1 MDARVF
7 FIWYGDGSNGKSV
20 IMRLLKCILGPLYHQ
35 CSKGIFM
42 KGSQERVDGP
52 SPDKVAL
59 IGIRCATYSE
69 GETADNI
76 DINES
81 FIRMVS
87 GKDEINARALFRA
100 PLTFFPICKLNLLTN
115 YKPDVTGDPAM
126 RERVRYLFL
135 SSRFVDKPTK
145 PNEFPRDEAFID
157 TLCDNHLSEVFTWM
171 LKGSIEYYKTKSI
184 IATKEFQEKTDEFF
198 RLQDSITSFFEKR
211 LVVTNNLK
219 DYIKRTELFSVYQEY
234 CNNNSQR
241 CRPRSTLWK
250 RLDDLKIINATLDGY
265 DIFRGIRVLSD
276 EKIMFPKKDNNN
288 DELEELNKLYDKTEQ
303 QLDKTNE
310 KIKLLENKLFRSNDL
325 IKMQNDMIEN
335 TRRTKKAI
343 YDMNDMITKLDKKY
357 ADKINKLTERTNE
370 IDMTVASIQND
381 QMFSDEESDNNSETT
396 DEDND
401 ESDDECKCGW
411 RCENEES
418 HIL

>member
-1 MDARVF
+1 
-7 FIWYGDGSNGKSV
+7 
-20 IMRLLKCILGPLYHQ
+20 
-35 CSKGIFM
+35 
-42 KGSQERVDGP
+42 
-52 SPDKVAL
+52 
-59 IGIRCATYSE
+59 
-69 GETADNI
+69 
-76 DINES
+76 
-81 FIRMVS
+81 
-87 GKDEINARALFRA
+87 
-100 PLTFFPICKLNLLTN
+100 
-115 YKPDVTGDPAM
+115 
-126 RERVRYLFL
+126 
-135 SSRFVDKPTK
+135 
-145 PNEFPRDEAFID
+145 
-157 TLCDNHLSEVFTWM
+157 
-171 LKGSIEYYKTKSI
+171 
-184 IATKEFQEKTDEFF
+184 
-198 RLQDSITSFFEKR
+198 
-211 LVVTNNLK
+211 
-219 DYIKRTELFSVYQEY
+219 VYQEY

-381 QMFSDEESDNNSETT
+381 QMFSDDESDNNSETT
-396 DEDND
+396 DEDDDVVEDRKETDTYTKLAND
-401 ESDDECKCGW
+401 TYVNDRTGEELVDIKTDIDLSNKDEMDSFF
-411 RCENEES
+411 NFV
-418 HIL
+418 